1 MYDETFQKEN
11 NKSAEPNRPVFLH
24 RGPFDGEFKANYTGF
39 IMHSLMFER
48 GTKLETLKTCAI
60 LVVLYEYFRHMP
72 SHASREVLVI
82 FGSLTTCDPG
92 DIIET
97 SKVKFHC
104 F

>member
-1 MYDETFQKEN
+1 
-11 NKSAEPNRPVFLH
+11 
-24 RGPFDGEFKANYTGF
+24 
-39 IMHSLMFER
+39 MFER
-48 GTKLETLKTCAI
+48 CTKFESLETCAI
-60 LVVLYEYFRHMP
+60 SVVLYEYFRHMP

-104 F
+104 FKNVMESC